1 MSRLLSNCFRKDPL
15 SSQFG
20 STPQL
25 NILIILAVAFMAL
38 VIVLAGFSLN
48 RVQAR
53 IKTDVAE
60 ALEIVLQT
68 TQESLGVWVENGKF
82 QLDQLAKEPRLASM
96 VERQL
101 EVPRNKTDGNRID
114 NQLYPMIGS

>member
-1 MSRLLSNCFRKDPL
+1 MSRLLSKGFRKDPL

-25 NILIILAVAFMAL
+25 TILIILSCTFIAL
-38 VIVLAGFSLN
+38 VVALAWFSLN

-68 TQESLGVWVENGKF
+68 TQESLNLWVESGKF
-82 QLDQLAKEPRLASM
+82 QLSRLADEPRLVSLVA
-96 VERQL
+96 
-101 EVPRNKTDGNRID
+101 NAK
-114 NQLYPMIGS
+114 